1 MKSQY
6 AIHSRLAALPPP
18 GGESEIEVSN
28 GILNEVSVLYSGPSR
43 ADSVHTQKN
52 LQSTASSLAV
62 KARNAMGTLE
72 TGEGN
77 AAECASHKT
86 SRQSWAD
93 SAGIRS

>member
-1 MKSQY
+1 M
-6 AIHSRLAALPPP
+6 
-18 GGESEIEVSN
+18 
-28 GILNEVSVLYSGPSR
+28 
-43 ADSVHTQKN
+43 HTQKN
-52 LQSTASSLAV
+52 LQSTASSLAL

>member
-28 GILNEVSVLYSGPSR
+28 GILNEVSVLYS

-93 SAGIRS
+93 SAGIKS

>member
-28 GILNEVSVLYSGPSR
+28 GILNEVSVLYS
-43 ADSVHTQKN
+43 DSVHTQKN